1 VDPTGSANGYW
12 YHNYDRDRVAIRI
25 PGDSTMYL
33 SPYDP
38 EGTFIFSSS
47 SSNQT
52 YYTELD
58 CLGSPVLQNDRLHDL
73 AISDSGFLLKRT
85 QTWRESVGGL
95 SVPVQSYYGQYD
107 GTFQCI
113 NSFLGTIPGDWF
125 LGEQTDL
132 LMSTYKQVHTL
143 QWSN

>member
-38 EGTFIFSSS
+38 EGNFISDSSRA
-47 SSNQT
+47 

-58 CLGSPVLQNDRLHDL
+58 CLGSPVLQNDRLRDL

-113 NSFLGTIPGDWF
+113 NSYLGTIPGDWF

>member
-1 VDPTGSANGYW
+1 MVIGTITTTAN
-12 YHNYDRDRVAIRI
+12 RVAIRI

-38 EGTFIFSSS
+38 EGSFIPSSS
-47 SSNQT
+47 KALYS
-52 YYTELD
+52 ELD
-58 CLGSPVLQNDRLHDL
+58 CLGSLVLQNGLLHDL
-73 AISDSGFLLKRT
+73 AISNSGFLVKRT
-85 QTWRESVGGL
+85 QTWGEIVGISG
-95 SVPVQSYYGQYD
+95 VPVQSYYGQYD

-113 NSFLGTIPGDWF
+113 NGYLGTIPGDWF
-125 LGEQTDL
+125 VGEQTDL